1 MFDDHDDK
9 TADELQLFL
18 RDPDEPLAVQVD
30 LMKYAHLLEDADM
43 SDVQKLEAL
52 RALWN
57 VIVAFV
63 DLGFGVHPVQESC
76 GQIEQTKAEGAEP
89 NDQIC

>member
-9 TADELQLFL
+9 IADELQLFL

-43 SDVQKLEAL
+43 SDEQKLEAL

-63 DLGFGVHPVQESC
+63 DLGFGVHPVQEIC
-76 GQIEQTKAEGAEP
+76 GQIEQTETDAPNSNEP
-89 NDQIC
+89 I

>member
-30 LMKYAHLLEDADM
+30 LLKYAHLLDDADM
-43 SDVQKLEAL
+43 TDAQKLEAL

-63 DLGFGVHPVQESC
+63 DLGFGVHPVQEIC
-76 GQIEQTKAEGAEP
+76 GQIEQTKTDAPNSDEP
-89 NDQIC
+89 M